1 MKKQR
6 KRQGTGHNTGRKYQG
21 KEGTGIRP
29 VLNKMTKAE
38 FVRKMAEKADSRT
51 KEALKM
57 YNSFVDVLTEA
68 LVAGEDVHLPGL
80 GTFLVRER
88 AERTGRN
95 PKTGEEITVPASRQI
110 SFKASRTFKD
120 SVKG

>member
-1 MKKQR
+1 
-6 KRQGTGHNTGRKYQG
+6 
-21 KEGTGIRP
+21 
-29 VLNKMTKAE
+29 MTKAE

-68 LVAGEDVHLPGL
+68 LVAGEDVHLTGL

-88 AERTGRN
+88 AERNGRN
-95 PKTGEEITVPASRQI
+95 PKTGEGITIPASRQI
-110 SFKASRTFKD
+110 SFKASRPLKD
-120 SVKG
+120 AVKG

>member
-29 VLNKMTKAE
+29 VLNKMT
-38 FVRKMAEKADSRT
+38 EKADSRT

-68 LVAGEDVHLPGL
+68 LAAGEDVHLTGL

-110 SFKASRTFKD
+110 SFKGSRTLKD